1 MAAPKIVM
9 RGALGLHL
17 SALQSDH
24 VDWLK
29 KRLTVRNRPYRNE
42 PAQVIQSFFVRD
54 GYFWV
59 PRYFDWMSFW
69 PTIQNDGWQWVA
81 PFLDYDLQSNFTPD
95 ASRNQPQAIKA
106 MVEHLQQHS
115 GGIAVLPTGI
125 GKTYLSLEIGRHF
138 KTPMVVMIHKGDMID
153 NWVEHCEKHLGIPH
167 HDVGIV
173 KENRCDEG
181 KPVTI
186 CSVQTLLSRDFGPG
200 FYEQFGFMIAD
211 EIHHYGAREW
221 SKVISAFPARYRL
234 GVSANPIRKDGL
246 DPIVRWNFGKV
257 GFGVYKKDAEEL
269 PLACMV
275 RYMPGAY
282 RDGQYWDGEKIDGQ
296 WCLSQPN
303 AMKYAKV
310 LAADTERNSWLVER
324 MIDAT
329 LKGRRFLCFSRL
341 RDHINALHLEYEQ
354 RLAETLAAADEATR
368 KQFGTVRA
376 AKLWGGLKDRDRK
389 HASTA
394 DEIFTTFGFS
404 KEATNL
410 PQIDTLVLATPPG
423 DVLQTVGRLREKGA
437 PGRKAFLLFDPY
449 ETNNYSYKKAMERRQ
464 AYASMGI
471 EVQRL
476 TKAV

>member
-1 MAAPKIVM
+1 MT
-9 RGALGLHL
+9 R
-17 SALQSDH
+17 
-24 VDWLK
+24 
-29 KRLTVRNRPYRNE
+29 E
-42 PAQVIQSFFVRD
+42 E
-54 GYFWV
+54 
-59 PRYFDWMSFW
+59 
-69 PTIQNDGWQWVA
+69 
-81 PFLDYDLQSNFTPD
+81 
-95 ASRNQPQAIKA
+95 AIKA